1 LTTTEIKLAKKFEK
15 GIYFSCQMCGVCCKG
30 LDEGEVYLYEE
41 DIKRLVKFLKLTNHK
56 TNLKDFAKNHLKITK
71 TDFYWNRKKYNI
83 SVLGFKFVDND
94 EHCEFLDV
102 KTNQCLVYDFRPF
115 QCRAF
120 PIGWNMLIN
129 SYWNFTD
136 YSKKCPGLQR
146 SLKNKGEFY
155 SKEEILYWAK
165 QEYEIE
171 RRYFLKMKRHN
182 YDIFKVYKF
191 LPNEL
196 NC

>member
-1 LTTTEIKLAKKFEK
+1 
-15 GIYFSCQMCGVCCKG
+15 MCGVCCKG

-56 TNLKDFAKNHLKITK
+56 TNLKEFAKRYLKITE

-83 SVLGFKFVDND
+83 SVLGFKFIDND

-102 KTNQCLVYDFRPF
+102 KTNMCLVYEFRPF
-115 QCRAF
+115 QCQAF

-165 QEYEIE
+165 KEYEIE
-171 RRYFLKMKRHN
+171 RKYFLKMKRHN
-182 YDIFKVYKF
+182 FDIYKVYKF
-191 LPNEL
+191 LPREL
-196 NC
+196 S